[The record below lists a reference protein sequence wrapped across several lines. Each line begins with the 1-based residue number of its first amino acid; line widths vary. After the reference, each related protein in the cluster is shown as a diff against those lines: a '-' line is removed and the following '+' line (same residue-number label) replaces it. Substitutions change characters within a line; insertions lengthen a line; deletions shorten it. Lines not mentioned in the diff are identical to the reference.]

1 MTRGF
6 VVWLALLLLVSPAAA
21 EDELVM
27 SFGGDVAYPDG
38 RAFVKKVDAK
48 RAALFRSIAPLLEA
62 SDANFVNLECPL
74 SVRAEPPATAMRAK
88 WVYRCHPKRL
98 GYLLDAGFNLFSLAN
113 NHALDQGML
122 GVRET
127 LLAFRHV
134 DRDQTPFGLGLHST
148 PVTRVLPLRLA
159 RGKAEVAIFAVAE
172 AAPKRGPVTSIDHP
186 DLRPAIRRARRR
198 GGIVVVSVH
207 GGNEYVH
214 LPSQAVVDRYR
225 QLVDAGAH
233 LVVGHHPHVI
243 QGVERHGDGVILY
256 SLGNLSFSTFG
267 TRHREQG
274 ARLYGLL
281 ARVVVGQ
288 AALREVELVPLWV
301 DDTAAW
307 RVGGLVLDPRPAEPQ
322 LLGGVFAERV
332 LGELDRFSRALPK
345 VKSRLVRVGS
355 RSFLDLGDGRGVP
368 TGAEARR
375 RVEAQKRV
383 YEAVLKRGE
392 GPRPA
397 RDEERFDTQD
407 DRPAVLRNRYIP

>member
-1 MTRGF
+1 MSRG
-6 VVWLALLLLVSPAAA
+6 VLVWLALLLLVSPVAAA
-21 EDELVM
+21 DELVM

-38 RAFVKKVDAK
+38 RAFVKKVDAE
-48 RAALFRSIAPLLEA
+48 RGALFRSIAPILEE
-62 SDANFVNLECPL
+62 SDANFLNLECPL
-74 SVRAEPPATAMRAK
+74 SVRPEPPATATRAR

-113 NHALDQGML
+113 NHALDQGMV

-127 LLAFRHV
+127 LLAFGTTERTQRH
-134 DRDQTPFGLGLHST
+134 FWLGLHAS
-148 PVTRVLPLRLA
+148 PVSRVLPLRLA

-172 AAPKRGPVTSIDHP
+172 SAPKRGPVTSLAHP
-186 DLRPAIRRARRR
+186 DLIPAIGRARRR

-207 GGNEYVH
+207 GGSEYVH
-214 LPSQAVVDRYR
+214 LPSQAIVDRYR
-225 QLVDAGAH
+225 GLIDAGAH

-256 SLGNLSFSTFG
+256 SLGNLSFSTYG

-281 ARVVVGQ
+281 ARVVIGEK
-288 AALREVELVPLWV
+288 ALHEVELVPLWV

-307 RVGGLVLDPRPAEPQ
+307 RVGDQVLDPRPAEPQ

-332 LGELDRFSRALPK
+332 LGELDRFSHAIPG
-345 VKSRLVRVGS
+345 VTSRLVRVGS
-355 RSFLDLGDGRGVP
+355 RSFLDLGDGRGIP
-368 TGAEARR
+368 TGAQAKRR
-375 RVEAQKRV
+375 IAAQKRV
-383 YEAVLKRGE
+383 YEAVVKRGE

-397 RDEERFDTQD
+397 REEERFDTQD
-407 DRPAVLRNRYIP
+407 DRPAILRDRYIP